1 MPWKKMLA
9 LILVAGLAAATISA
23 TPNEKAARETAQK
36 NVKDGNWRDAYD
48 GYRKLALDPKS
59 DPKMIGSYLQQATYC
74 LQRLRR
80 VNEIDAFREAVIKAH
95 AKNWRLLY
103 AAAQNYMSVQH
114 QGFIIAGEFRRGRH
128 RGGGKYVNS
137 HERDRIR
144 SLQLMTAAMKAAKD
158 EKDVSS
164 VASFHFAFAGH
175 LMSYRGYS
183 RAWRLQYLSDLSK
196 LPDYEPGYGYYY
208 HRGNKGAPVHPD
220 GTPVFHKTPKS
231 WDAAKTDGERWRW
244 LLLQAQELH
253 PSYKNRVL
261 WTRANFLRQQFGV
274 QTMAYY
280 GRYFRGGAS
289 DTGGKDESGTYA
301 LHTLGEDETI
311 AKLATGI
318 KRFRL
323 PDEFNFIKIFQTI
336 ADAPKTGNGENSLN
350 LLAHTFENRRQYPR
364 AAEIWRRTIK
374 EYGPGH
380 NQWKQK
386 RLDQIVKNWGMFDP
400 IMTQPAGKGAT
411 VDFRFRNGDRVDF
424 EAHALKVKELLDDV
438 KAYIKTRPN
447 KPEWRR
453 LQIGNIGYRLVRN
466 NEKKYIG
473 AKVAGWGLDLKP
485 RKNHFDKRITVATP
499 LQKAGAY
506 LLTAKM
512 KDGSTS
518 KIIIWLDDTVIVK
531 KPLNG
536 KHYLFVADA
545 TTGEPIAKANVEFF
559 GYQRRHV
566 KNRQYVWDI
575 EQFAEFTDKNGQLVM
590 TPKKVAAGK
599 ATWEAENQHRVAA
612 GKAPVKTEGQNYV
625 QLEVEAPNN
634 LNWLI
639 IATTPKG
646 RLAHLGFT
654 RVWYRRGHDREYN
667 RTKTFV
673 ITDRPVYRPK
683 HSVKFKFWIRHA
695 KYGREDKSDFAN
707 RQFTVRINDPR
718 GQKVFEKSYKSDAW
732 GGVQGEYALP
742 KDAMLGR
749 YRIYTTRG
757 HGSSSFRVEEY
768 KKPEFE
774 VSIEA
779 PKLPVMLGEK
789 ITATIK
795 AKYYFGAPVT
805 KAKVKYKVMR
815 SDYSASWYPVAPWD
829 WFYGT
834 GYWWY
839 AYDYMWYPGWG
850 EWGCKRPRF
859 VWWHWGW
866 QRNPP
871 EVVMENEVKIGAD
884 GTVKIE
890 IDTGIAKELHGDTD
904 HKYEI
909 TAEIVDESRR
919 TIVGTGSVMVAR
931 KPFKVY
937 GWVDRGHYRIGD
949 VIHASFNAQTL
960 DSRPVKGKGELR
972 LLRITYKNNK
982 PVENVVQKWDL
993 DTDDEGRATKQMKAH
1008 KAGQYR
1014 LSYKVTDAKKHS
1026 IEGGYV
1032 FIIAGEGFDGGDFR
1046 FNDIELVTD
1055 KREYQPGEKV
1065 KLRVNTNRIG
1075 STVLLFVRPSNGVYL
1090 PPKVIRMKGKS
1101 VEEEI
1106 LITKKDMPNFFV
1118 EAVTIS
1124 GGKLYTDMREV
1135 IVPPEKRVL
1144 KVEVQPSKKKYEP
1157 GEKATVKVKLTDF
1170 SGEPFV
1176 GSMVAAIY
1184 DKSVEYI
1191 SGGSNVP
1198 EIKAFF
1204 WKWRR
1209 RHNPRTEHT
1218 LARRFNNLVPGM
1230 RYLGVFGATVVEEL
1244 FDEDKNADGG
1254 PRIRAQVL
1262 SGGLRAER
1270 AEMAI
1275 MSDSPMAARAPGKG
1289 GARAKNGGGGAKV
1302 AEPTIRKKFADTA
1315 FWKADITTD
1324 KEGNASFELKMP
1336 ENLTGWKIK
1345 LWGMGHGT
1353 KVGQAEAEVVTF
1365 KNVLL
1370 RMQAP
1375 RFFVEKD
1382 EVVLS
1387 ANVHNYLKTKKKMTV
1402 TLEFDGGCLEPAD
1415 AVFKDG
1421 DAVDERLQEKI
1432 KAALLTQKMKQIITI
1447 EAGGEKRVDWRV
1459 KVVKEGEAVI
1469 RMKAL
1474 TDEESDAMEMR
1485 FPVYVHGMLKMDSFS
1500 GAMRPEDKT
1509 ASITFTVP
1517 KERRINES
1525 RLEVRYSPTL
1535 AGAMVDAL
1543 PYMVNYPYG
1552 CTEQTL
1558 NRFLPTVMTQKILK
1572 DMGLDLKAI
1581 QKKRTNLNA
1590 QEIGDDKERAKQ
1602 WKRWKLNPVF
1612 DEAEV
1617 ARMVKEGVN
1626 KLTAMQLGDGG
1637 WGWFSGWRERSYPHT
1652 TAYVVHGLQ
1661 LAKQNDVALVP
1672 GVLKRGVQWLK
1683 RYQDEQVRRIKDKDH
1698 WKKRADNLDAFVYM
1712 VLVDADIANEAMMN
1726 FLYRDRNGLAVYA
1739 KAMYGMALHKQKQAE
1754 KLAMIVKNI
1763 DQFLVQDDENQTAYL
1778 NLGNGG
1784 YWWYWYG
1791 SEYEAQAYYLKLLSR
1806 VDPKGRKA
1814 SRLVKYLLNNRKHAT
1829 YWNSTR
1835 DTAICIEAFAD
1846 YLKATG
1852 EHKPDMTLEVLVDGK
1867 KMKEVKI
1874 TRENLFT
1881 FDNKLVMVGDAVTS
1895 GKHTVTFRK
1904 KGKGPLYF
1912 NAYQTNF
1919 TLEDF
1924 ITNAGLEIKVNR
1936 NYYKLVKVDKTI
1948 KVEGAHGQALDQKVE
1963 KYERK
1968 KIKNLDVL
1976 KSGDLVEIELVIES
1990 KNDYEYIIFE
2000 DMKAAGFEPV
2010 KVRSGYSANG
2020 MGAYME
2026 LRDER
2031 VAFFVRWLARG
2042 KHSIAYRMRAEI
2054 PGKFSALPT
2063 KAHAMYAPE
2072 LKANSDEIKI
2082 RIED

>member
-1 MPWKKMLA
+1 MMPWKKMLA
-9 LILVAGLAAATISA
+9 LILIAGLAAATLSA
-23 TPNEKAARETAQK
+23 APNEKTARETAAK
-36 NVKDGNWRDAYD
+36 SMKDGNWRDAYN

-59 DPKMIGSYLQQATYC
+59 DPKMVGSYLRQATHC
-74 LQRLRR
+74 LLRLRR
-80 VNEIDAFREAVIKAH
+80 VSEIDAFREAVIKVH

-103 AAAQNYMSVQH
+103 VAAQSYINVRHWGYMV
-114 QGFIIAGEFRRGRH
+114 AGEFHRGRH

-144 SLQLMTAAMKAAKD
+144 ALQLMTAAMKAAKD
-158 EKDVSS
+158 EKDIGST
-164 VASFHFAFAGH
+164 ASFHFAFASH

-183 RAWRLQYLSDLSK
+183 GAWRLQYLSDLSK

-208 HRGNKGAPVHPD
+208 YRGNKGAPVHPD

-280 GRYFRGGAS
+280 GRYFRGSAS
-289 DTGGKDESGTYA
+289 DTGDKDESGTYA

-311 AKLATGI
+311 SKLATGI

-323 PDEFNFIKIFQTI
+323 PDEHNFIKILQTI
-336 ADAPKTGNGENSLN
+336 ADAPKTGRGENSLN
-350 LLAHTFENRRQYPR
+350 LLADTFENRRQYPR
-364 AAEIWRRTIK
+364 AAGLWRRTIK
-374 EYGPGH
+374 KYGPGH

-400 IMTQPAGKGAT
+400 IMTPPAGKGAT
-411 VDFRFRNGDRVDF
+411 VDFRFRNGNRVDL
-424 EAHALKVKELLDDV
+424 EAHALKVRELLDDV
-438 KAYIKTRPN
+438 KAYIKSRPQKPDWN
-447 KPEWRR
+447 KVN
-453 LQIGNIGYRLVRN
+453 IGNLGYRLVRQ

-473 AKVAGWGLDLKP
+473 KKVAGWGLDLKP
-485 RKNHFDKRITVATP
+485 RKSHFDKRITVATP

-506 LLTAKM
+506 LLTARM
-512 KDGSTS
+512 KDGNTS

-531 KPLNG
+531 KPLHQ

-545 TTGEPIAKANVEFF
+545 TTGEPIPKANVEFF
-559 GYQRRHV
+559 GYRRRHV
-566 KNRQYVWDI
+566 KNRQYVYKI
-575 EQFAEFTDKNGQLVM
+575 EHFAEFTDKNGQLIM

-599 ATWEAENQHRVAA
+599 PPVRAEDQAPNQSDV
-612 GKAPVKTEGQNYV
+612 
-625 QLEVEAPNN
+625 EVEAPAR
-634 LNWLI
+634 LQWLI
-639 IATTPKG
+639 TATTPGG
-646 RLAHLGFT
+646 RFAYLGFT
-654 RVWYRRGHDREYN
+654 GIWYHDRHDREYN

-683 HSVKFKFWIRHA
+683 HTVKFKFWMRHA
-695 KYGREDKSDFAN
+695 KYDREDKSDFAN
-707 RQFTVRINDPR
+707 RQFNVRINDPR
-718 GQKVFEKSYKSDAW
+718 GQKVFEKQYKTDAW
-732 GGVQGEYALP
+732 GGLQGEYALP

-749 YRIYTTRG
+749 YRIYTTNH
-757 HGSSSFRVEEY
+757 HGGSSFRVEEY

-774 VSIEA
+774 VSVEA

-789 ITATIK
+789 ITATIQ
-795 AKYYFGAPVT
+795 AKYFFGAPVT

-829 WFYGT
+829 WFYGP

-839 AYDYMWYPGWG
+839 AYDYTWYPGWY

-859 VWWHWGW
+859 VWWRWGW
-866 QRNPP
+866 RRNPP

-949 VIHASFNAQTL
+949 VIHADFNAQTL
-960 DSRPVKGKGELR
+960 DNRPVKGKGKLR
-972 LLRITYKNNK
+972 LLRITYKDNE
-982 PVENVVQKWDL
+982 PVEDVVQKWDL

-1014 LSYKVTDAKKHS
+1014 LSYKVTDAKNHT

-1032 FIIAGEGFDGGDFR
+1032 FIIAGQGFDGGDFR
-1046 FNDIELVTD
+1046 FNDIELVTN
-1055 KREYQPGEKV
+1055 KREYNPGEKV

-1118 EAVTIS
+1118 EAITIS

-1144 KVEVQPSKKKYEP
+1144 KVEVRPSKKKYKP

-1209 RHNPRTEHT
+1209 SHYARTEHT
-1218 LARRFNNLVPGM
+1218 LARRFGDLTPAM
-1230 RYLGVFGATVVEEL
+1230 RYLGVFGATVVEEG
-1244 FDEDKNADGG
+1244 FDEDKKSDGG
-1254 PRIRAQVL
+1254 VRNNMRQQPESAGV
-1262 SGGLRAER
+1262 GGEQ
-1270 AEMAI
+1270 AEMA
-1275 MSDSPMAARAPGKG
+1275 MDSAAPGGRMAYASKSTRAPGKG
-1289 GARAKNGGGGAKV
+1289 GGGGGTAKV
-1302 AEPTIRKKFADTA
+1302 AEPTLRKKFADTA

-1324 KEGNASFELKMP
+1324 KEGKATFELDMP

-1375 RFFVEKD
+1375 RFFVQKD

-1387 ANVHNYLKTKKKMTV
+1387 ANVHNYLKTKKKV
-1402 TLEFDGGCLEPAD
+1402 KVVLELAGGCLSYIEVAAGRVGPRPAST
-1415 AVFKDG
+1415 
-1421 DAVDERLQEKI
+1421 
-1432 KAALLTQKMKQIITI
+1432 LTRTI
-1447 EAGGEKRVDWRV
+1447 EIPAGGEKRVDWGV

-1602 WKRWKLNPVF
+1602 WKRWKPNPVF

-1617 ARMVKEGVN
+1617 ARMVKDGVR

-1637 WGWFSGWRERSYPHT
+1637 WGWFSGWHERSYPHT

-1672 GVLKRGVQWLK
+1672 GVLNRGVQWLK
-1683 RYQDEQVRRIKDKDH
+1683 RYQDEQVRRLKLP
-1698 WKKRADNLDAFVYM
+1698 KKVPGHKHSADNLDAFVYM

-1726 FLYRDRNGLAVYA
+1726 FIFRDRNNLAVYA

-1874 TRENLFT
+1874 TSENLFT

-1895 GKHTVTFRK
+1895 GKHTVAFRK

-1924 ITNAGLEIKVNR
+1924 ITKAGLEIKVSR

-1948 KVEGAHGQALDQKVE
+1948 KAQGAHGQALDQKVE

-2042 KHSIAYRMRAEI
+2042 KHSIAYRMQAEI

-2063 KAHAMYAPE
+2063 KARAMYAPE